1 VSAQARDHVI
11 AQAHASIQVS
21 ALSWARTVTANPV
34 AARLPSMHGR
44 TVVVTGASSG
54 IGAATARALAGAGA
68 KVILAVRDRD
78 KGMRVAASMT
88 GNVEVRSLDLERLAS
103 VRAFAAAW
111 TGDIDILI
119 NNAGIMLVPEA
130 RTADGFE
137 RQIGTNHL
145 GHFALTSLL
154 LPHITD
160 RIVTVSSNA
169 HARGR
174 LDLDDLNWQTRPY
187 NTSQAYSDSKLANL
201 LFTFELQRRL
211 DAAGSSVRALAVH
224 PGMVRT
230 NLFGHRRVEG
240 ALIDFIGRF
249 AMQDPEH
256 GARTTLFAA
265 TQDMPGGSFVQPGGF
280 AHLRGSPGV
289 STAAA
294 SAYDTRVARDL
305 WALSAR
311 LTSPAAPVGVTA

>member
-1 VSAQARDHVI
+1 M
-11 AQAHASIQVS
+11 
-21 ALSWARTVTANPV
+21 T
-34 AARLPSMHGR
+34 GR
-44 TVVVTGASSG
+44 VVVVTGSSSG

-68 KVILAVRDRD
+68 KVVLAVRDAA
-78 KGMRVAASMT
+78 KGERVSATIT
-88 GNVEVRSLDLERLAS
+88 GDTIVRKLDLENLAS

-111 TGDIDILI
+111 AGDIDILI
-119 NNAGIMLVPEA
+119 NNAGIMLVPEG

-145 GHFALTSLL
+145 GHFALTNLL

-169 HARGR
+169 HARGH
-174 LDLDDLNWQTRPY
+174 LSLDDLNWQTRPY
-187 NTSQAYSDSKLANL
+187 RTSQAYSDSKLANL

-211 DAAGSSVRALAVH
+211 SASGSSVRALAVH

-230 NLFGHRRVEG
+230 NLFGHRPVQ
-240 ALIDFIGRF
+240 AAMIGFVGRLV
-249 AMQDPEH
+249 MQDPEH

-265 TQDMPGGSFVQPGGF
+265 TQDIPGGAFVEPRGF
-280 AHLRGSPGV
+280 AHLRGAPGV
-289 STAAA
+289 ATAAPA
-294 SAYDTRVARDL
+294 AYDTTMAGEL

-311 LTSPAAPVGVTA
+311 LTSPDSPFGISA